1 MYKIRE
7 SKGFAYES
15 RGKFYARVT
24 IAPQKRNE
32 MALSWCTSL
41 GAARARAHVLQALV
55 NRLREAGE
63 DSWIAKVLEIGAP
76 ADEAKLAELS
86 GYVDEI
92 VKGKIVKVP
101 TGPAIVTFEAFA
113 LRWVRGELAAL
124 YPDHVERKRSAY
136 TDLCMLRKY
145 VFPVVGA
152 RPIADVSIADYE
164 RVMRETAERALPKKL
179 KRTSRRAIA
188 QAMRRVMQLAEYP
201 AKLIERNPIPENA
214 MPKKRQELA
223 LNWLYPSE
231 DAQLL
236 GCTTVDLGLRV
247 AIGFGTRAGWRREE
261 ALGGEVE
268 TVPGAITDHE
278 QALEDVPPLAWSRLD
293 LAHGIV
299 HMDREKTGNP
309 RPVPIDPDIVRALE
323 AWRELTPKPGANHP
337 VFVDMA
343 GRQINPDEAKDLLH
357 QALRKAKVERAE
369 LYTKSSKREPLRW
382 HDLRASMVTVALAN
396 GRPEEWVRRRTGHKS
411 SAMERYRRVA
421 ATLGEMN
428 VGDWSPLDLAIPEL
442 ADTNVSVNVS
452 AAVDKPT
459 RTKAK
464 RPTIPISRGDW
475 IRTSDPL
482 TPSQVR

>member
-1 MYKIRE
+1 MKFRE

-24 IAPQKRNE
+24 VAPQERE
-32 MALSWCTSL
+32 EVALPWCVSL
-41 GAARARAHVLQALV
+41 DVARERAHALQALV

-63 DSWIAKVLEIGAP
+63 DSWIEQVIKIGAV
-76 ADEAKLAELS
+76 ADPPKLVELES
-86 GYVDEI
+86 TVAGI
-92 VKGKIVKVP
+92 VAGKIVR
-101 TGPAIVTFEAFA
+101 TDGPSGPVTFKKFA
-113 LRWVRGELAAL
+113 MQWVRGELAAL

-145 VFPVVGA
+145 VFPVVGEK
-152 RPIADVSIADYE
+152 PIAGVTLDDYE
-164 RVMRETAERALPKKL
+164 RVMRELAAKAAPKKL
-179 KRTSRRAIA
+179 RPASRRHVA

-214 MPKKRQELA
+214 MPRKKQELA

-231 DAQLL
+231 DAQVL
-236 GCTTVDLGLRV
+236 GCKDVDLGLRV
-247 AIGFGTRAGWRREE
+247 AIGFHDRAGWRREE

-268 TVPGAITDHE
+268 AVPDAVEDGE
-278 QALEDVPPLAWSRLD
+278 QALEDVPPLAWNRLD

-309 RPVPIDPDIVRALE
+309 RPVPIDADLVRALKG
-323 AWRELTPKPGANHP
+323 WRKLTPKPAATDP

-343 GRQINPDEAKDLLH
+343 GRAIQPDEAKDLLH

-369 LYTKSSKREPLRW
+369 LYTKSAKREPLRW
-382 HDLRASMVTVALAN
+382 HDLRASMVTVGLAN

-428 VGDWSPLDLAIPEL
+428 VGDWTPLDRAIPEL
-442 ADTNVSVNVS
+442 ADTNVSANVS
-452 AAVDKPT
+452 AGPEKPT
-459 RTKAK
+459 GETEDSSM
-464 RPTIPISRGDW
+464 IPHSRGDW